1 MTRIVKRKKRR
12 NSIEP
17 KYDKKINNLIENK
30 NNNQDDYAVHS
41 RETVVIDEVVS
52 LLEGDVKQNKLNDH
66 PHNPNPKSRYKPKPK
81 PKPKY
86 KPKHNNNQQPHSTD
100 VKHRRFS
107 LEENAKKV
115 KRKLKKEKK
124 KMEKEEKKRKQA
136 QKVIEKLKELKE
148 TKKKAKWEA
157 RKGQIKKACKL
168 GLSIGLIAVEIV
180 LLCL

>member
-17 KYDKKINNLIENK
+17 KYDKKINNLMENK

-66 PHNPNPKSRYKPKPK
+66 PHNPKPKPKHKPKPK
-81 PKPKY
+81 P

-107 LEENAKKV
+107 IEEKHKI
-115 KRKLKKEKK
+115 KKEKK
-124 KMEKEEKKRKQA
+124 KMEKQEKKRKQA

-157 RKGQIKKACKL
+157 RKGQIKKACRL
-168 GLSIGLIAVEIV
+168 GFSIGLIAVEIV

>member
-17 KYDKKINNLIENK
+17 KYEKKINNLMDNK
-30 NNNQDDYAVHS
+30 NNNQDNYAVHS
-41 RETVVIDEVVS
+41 RDTVVMDEVVS
-52 LLEGDVKQNKLNDH
+52 LLEDSVKQNKLNDH
-66 PHNPNPKSRYKPKPK
+66 PHNSKPKHHK
-81 PKPKY
+81 HKHKH
-86 KPKHNNNQQPHSTD
+86 KPKHNNNQQPYSTN
-100 VKHRRFS
+100 VKHRRLS
-107 LEENAKKV
+107 IEENAKKV
-115 KRKLKKEKK
+115 KHKIKKEKK
-124 KMEKEEKKRKQA
+124 KMEKQEKKRKQA

-168 GLSIGLIAVEIV
+168 GLSIGLITVEIV